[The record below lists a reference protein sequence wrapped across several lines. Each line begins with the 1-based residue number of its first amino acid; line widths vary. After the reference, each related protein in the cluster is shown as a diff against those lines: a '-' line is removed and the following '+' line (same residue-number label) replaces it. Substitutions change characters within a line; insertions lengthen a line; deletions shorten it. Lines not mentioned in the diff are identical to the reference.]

1 MLPAHV
7 MIFCKP
13 NERTRTMIKITVDL
27 ENCYGIKKLNAEF
40 DFSQYSTCAVYAP
53 NGAMKSS
60 FAKTFQDIAD
70 DVPSKDRIFP
80 SRPTSRKVIDENGI
94 NVSKDEV
101 LVVRP
106 YAEEFGD
113 AKKTSTLL
121 VNQQLRKEYESLH
134 AEIDAAKGV
143 FLKALKE
150 QASTKKDVDKEI
162 SLTFAA
168 RDDRFYVALNR
179 IRDEIAAHST
189 DSLQTVPY
197 DVVFDDK
204 VMDMLGKKDVKSAIE
219 SYIKK
224 YNELLAASTYFKK
237 GVFNYYNAA
246 TIAKQLAD
254 NGFFKAKHTIKFNS
268 GAALEI
274 ASQKELEELI
284 AKEKDEILKDDDL
297 RKRFADIEK
306 LIQKNENV
314 RKFEMF
320 LMDHEEILT
329 RLSNIADLKEDLW
342 KSYIKA
348 HESLYMDLLNK
359 YQAAEKRRKEI
370 EAQASSE
377 RTQWEEVIEIFN
389 DRFFVPFVLSVQ
401 NREAVI
407 LGQETIP
414 SLGFKFNDGT
424 EEMDVSKT
432 QLIDVLSTGERKAFY
447 ILNVLFE
454 IEARKKGGQND
465 VLIVVD
471 DIADSFD
478 YKNKY
483 AIIQYLADIS
493 KELCFKQIILTH
505 NFDFYRTIESRFVHR
520 SNCFM
525 VSKSTSEI
533 SLIPAVGIRNIF
545 TKDWKPNYYS
555 DNKKKIACIPF
566 IRNLVEYTKG
576 ETDLAFEKLTS
587 LLHWKADTGQITVGE
602 VDAIYNNMF
611 SSNGV
616 SANSSDAVIDVIE
629 REAATC
635 LAAPDGLNFEN
646 KVVLA
651 IATRLAVEKFMVA
664 KINDQVFVNGI
675 TAHQTNAL
683 SKKYLELFP
692 TDIQTNNVIQ
702 RVVLMTPENIHL
714 NSFMYEPILD
724 MSDQHLR
731 DLYSRV
737 KALQ

>member
-1 MLPAHV
+1 M
-7 MIFCKP
+7 K
-13 NERTRTMIKITVDL
+13 KIIVDL
-27 ENCYGIKKLNAEF
+27 ENCYGIKKLHAEF

-60 FAKTFQDIAD
+60 FARTFQDIAD
-70 DVPSKDRIFP
+70 DIPSKDRIFP
-80 SRPTSRKVIDENGI
+80 SRATTRRITDENGI
-94 NVSKDEV
+94 NLPKDEV

-113 AKKTSTLL
+113 SKRTSTLL
-121 VNQQLRKEYESLH
+121 VNQQLRKEYENLH
-134 AEIDAAKGV
+134 TEIDTAKSR

-150 QASTKKDVDKEI
+150 QASTKKDVEREI
-162 SLTFAA
+162 SSTFVA

-179 IRDEIAAHST
+179 IKDEITAHSEEYLR
-189 DSLQTVPY
+189 SVPY
-197 DVVFDDK
+197 DVIFDDK

-254 NGFFKAKHTIKFNS
+254 NGFFKAKHTIKLNS
-268 GAALEI
+268 GESIEI
-274 ASQKELEELI
+274 TSQKELEDLI
-284 AKEKDEILKDDDL
+284 AKEKEAILKDEDL
-297 RKRFADIEK
+297 RKRFADVEK

-329 RLSNIADLKEDLW
+329 RLSNIADLKEHLW

-348 HESLYMDLLNK
+348 HEDLYIDLLEK
-359 YQAAEKRRKEI
+359 YQATEKRRKEI
-370 EAQASSE
+370 EAQATSQQ
-377 RTQWEEVIEIFN
+377 TQWEEVIDMFN
-389 DRFFVPFVLSVQ
+389 DRFFVPFVLTVK
-401 NREAVI
+401 NREAII
-407 LGQETIP
+407 LGQEAIP
-414 SLGFKFNDGT
+414 SLGFKFKDGV

-432 QLIDVLSTGERKAFY
+432 ELIDVLSTGEKKAFY

-454 IEARKKGGQND
+454 IEAQKKGGQNN

-483 AIIQYLADIS
+483 AIIQYLSDIS
-493 KELCFKQIILTH
+493 REPRFKQIILTH

-520 SNCFM
+520 TNCFM
-525 VSKSTSEI
+525 ASKSASEI
-533 SLIPAVGIRNIF
+533 LLKPAVGIRNIF
-545 TKDWKPNYYS
+545 TNDWKPSYYK

-566 IRNLVEYTKG
+566 MRNLIEYTKG
-576 ETDLAFEKLTS
+576 ESDPAFTMLTS
-587 LLHWKADTGQITVGE
+587 LLHWKSNSGQITVGDI
-602 VDAIYNNMF
+602 DAIYNNIF
-611 SSNGV
+611 SSNGS
-616 SANSSDAVIDVIE
+616 SANPGDNIINVIKL
-629 REAATC
+629 EADTC
-635 LAAPDGLNFEN
+635 LTAPDGLNFEN

-651 IATRLAVEKFMVA
+651 IATRLVAEKYMVT
-664 KINDQVFVNGI
+664 KINDQAFVAGI
-675 TAHQTNAL
+675 ASHQTNAL
-683 SKKYLELFP
+683 SRKFFELFP
-692 TDIQTNNVIQ
+692 ADTQTNGVIQ

-731 DLYSRV
+731 DLYTKV